1 MRKKVYLGFFILH
14 FSLLAAVCCRDI
26 FRVLEHGSTVFHSS
40 LHSSWHTGERIA
52 AAASGQTL
60 ASSNPLRQTLTGYLH
75 CSGID
80 GAYSFF
86 APGIP
91 SSYKLVFEISYPD
104 GHTEYDVP
112 HVKSSA
118 TAVRLCTMLDYIGR
132 AEYEPLRELMFK
144 MLSYS
149 TWQLHPGAA
158 KIRAIFGYIDEPKL
172 ADAARGQTA
181 EYKFLYAYDFDF
193 INVAQSDR
201 PK

>member
-1 MRKKVYLGFFILH
+1 LRRKVYLGFFILH
-14 FSLLAAVCCRDI
+14 FALLMAVCCRDL
-26 FRVLEHGSTVFHSS
+26 FRVLAQGSTVFHSS
-40 LHSSWHTGERIA
+40 LYSSWHKGERIA

-91 SSYKLVFEISYPD
+91 SGYKLVFEIKYSD
-104 GHTEYDVP
+104 GHTEYDLP

-118 TAVRLCTMLDYIGR
+118 TAVRLSTMLDYVGR
-132 AEYEPLRELMFK
+132 IEYEPLRELMFK

-149 TWQLHPGAA
+149 IWQLHPGAV
-158 KIRAIFGYIDEPKL
+158 KIRAIFGYIDEPNL
-172 ADAARGQTA
+172 AEVTQGKAT
-181 EYKFLYAYDFDF
+181 EYRFLYAYDFDF
-193 INVAQSDR
+193 INLAQYNR